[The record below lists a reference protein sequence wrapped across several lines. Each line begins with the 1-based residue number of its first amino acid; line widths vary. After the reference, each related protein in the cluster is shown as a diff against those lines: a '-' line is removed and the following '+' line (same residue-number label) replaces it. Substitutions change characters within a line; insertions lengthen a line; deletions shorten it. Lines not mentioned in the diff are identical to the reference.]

1 VWQAIIFQFL
11 EPEVKTVARW
21 RVISHQNSEIQQ
33 EYMNRIRIEDM
44 KLDKINQIACNIVHL
59 SLDIEE
65 ESNFRRKIAEF
76 IAQKRD
82 QKVRARREQY

>member
-1 VWQAIIFQFL
+1 
-11 EPEVKTVARW
+11 
-21 RVISHQNSEIQQ
+21 
-33 EYMNRIRIEDM
+33 MNRIRIEDM

-65 ESNFRRKIAEF
+65 ESKFRRKMAEF

-82 QKVRARREQY
+82 QKVRERREQY